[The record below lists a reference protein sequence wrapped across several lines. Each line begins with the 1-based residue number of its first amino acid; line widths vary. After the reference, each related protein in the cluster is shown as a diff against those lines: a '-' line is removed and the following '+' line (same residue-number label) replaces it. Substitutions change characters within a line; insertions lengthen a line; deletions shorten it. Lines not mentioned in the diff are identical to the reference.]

1 MALLFD
7 KVKGYATNARN
18 HKKRENDQSRRKERS
33 VMRGWMKGK
42 DVRHHN

>member
-7 KVKGYATNARN
+7 KVRGCATNARN
-18 HKKRENDQSRRKERS
+18 PKKRENDQSRRKERS
-33 VMRGWMKGK
+33 VICGWMKGK